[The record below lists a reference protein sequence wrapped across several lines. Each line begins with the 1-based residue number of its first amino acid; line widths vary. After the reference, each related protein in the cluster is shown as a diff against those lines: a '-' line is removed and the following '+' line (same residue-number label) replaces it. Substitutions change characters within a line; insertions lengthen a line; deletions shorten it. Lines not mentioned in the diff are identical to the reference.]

1 MIFIFYGFHNPF
13 GGKHPKSFFV
23 CIQFNFKVGKIFFG
37 KLLANILGTAK
48 TLIALE

>member
-13 GGKHPKSFFV
+13 GESTRNPSSSVSSSTSKCGKL
-23 CIQFNFKVGKIFFG
+23 FFG